1 MPTFEV
7 FDRRSRPV
15 SNQPTI
21 TIQKRG
27 NFSLNRAAFE
37 ALDGPEA
44 VELLFDRTERLIAM
58 RPSETTNRLAYPVRK
73 QQNAASYLI
82 AGNAFN
88 QYYGIE
94 TGITKRWDAELLD
107 GMLVIDL
114 KVKPQEVISNRDKS
128 QQRADA

>member
-1 MPTFEV
+1 MANFEV

-15 SNQPTI
+15 GKQPTL

-27 NFSLNRAAFE
+27 NFSLNRAAFD
-37 ALDGPEA
+37 ALGQPAA
-44 VELLFDRTERLIAM
+44 VELLFDRVQRIVGF
-58 RPSETTNRLAYPVRK
+58 RPTDEHNRRAYPVRK

-94 TGITKRWDAELLD
+94 TGITRRYDAAMID
-107 GMLVIDL
+107 GILVVDL
-114 KVKPQEVISNRDKS
+114 KQPGQEVISTRRQKS
-128 QQRADA
+128 SEHE